1 MSDTKKSKRLY
12 WAISAVSLVLTIL
25 LLAVKPAWFWVG
37 LPFFLTSTV
46 LAMDVM

>member
-1 MSDTKKSKRLY
+1 MAEATKMKGLY
-12 WAISAVSLVLTIL
+12 WLIALVSLVAIVLFL
-25 LLAVKPAWFWVG
+25 MFASEWFWVG